1 MAKAMRKPEEFQWV
15 LEDAKTGV
23 EYTLIVLYY
32 YHRGSPQTRLDPE
45 CQPEVEITGIRYT
58 GGARSEM
65 EWEMAREFVEEL
77 LTDPE
82 HDECQL
88 IMEAIH
94 EHVADEKERRDESE
108 REHEAMVDSAIA
120 QSYDQDH

>member
-1 MAKAMRKPEEFQWV
+1 MEKVTRKPEEFDWV

-23 EYTLIVLYY
+23 EYSLVILYH
-32 YHRGSPQTRLDPE
+32 YHPGHPQTRHDPE
-45 CQPEVEITGIRYT
+45 ERAEIEITSIRYT
-58 GGARSEM
+58 GGARTEM

-82 HDECQL
+82 HDECQR
-88 IMEAIH
+88 IAEAIL
-94 EHVADEKERRDESE
+94 EHIADEKERRDESE
-108 REHEAMVDSAIA
+108 REHESMIDSVIA